1 MFYYFNGE
9 VTLLESN
16 LAVIDC
22 GGVGYACRTSSYTL
36 SRLHVGERAR
46 LYTYCSIREDAFD
59 IYGFSTRE
67 ELRNFELLLG
77 VTGVGAKAALAIL
90 SSTTPD
96 RFALAIFSQDEKAL
110 TAAPGVGKKLAQRI
124 LLELKDK
131 LGGAAPAE
139 GGISLPAGDV
149 PAASGSALALAQ
161 AALAELGYRPQE
173 ITAALRSIDPEGMKT
188 EEIVRQCLRAMVMR

>member
-110 TAAPGVGKKLAQRI
+110 TVAPHRQRAAFRSRPGMC
-124 LLELKDK
+124 
-131 LGGAAPAE
+131 P
-139 GGISLPAGDV
+139 PP
-149 PAASGSALALAQ
+149 PAARWRWRRPHWPSSVTVRRRSRRRC
-161 AALAELGYRPQE
+161 AALTP
-173 ITAALRSIDPEGMKT
+173 
-188 EEIVRQCLRAMVMR
+188 RA

>member
-22 GGVGYACRTSSYTL
+22 SGVGYACRTSSYTL

-77 VTGVGAKAALAIL
+77 V
-90 SSTTPD
+90 P
-96 RFALAIFSQDEKAL
+96 FCH
-110 TAAPGVGKKLAQRI
+110 
-124 LLELKDK
+124 
-131 LGGAAPAE
+131 
-139 GGISLPAGDV
+139 LP
-149 PAASGSALALAQ
+149 
-161 AALAELGYRPQE
+161 RR
-173 ITAALRSIDPEGMKT
+173 TALRLPSS
-188 EEIVRQCLRAMVMR
+188 RRMRRP